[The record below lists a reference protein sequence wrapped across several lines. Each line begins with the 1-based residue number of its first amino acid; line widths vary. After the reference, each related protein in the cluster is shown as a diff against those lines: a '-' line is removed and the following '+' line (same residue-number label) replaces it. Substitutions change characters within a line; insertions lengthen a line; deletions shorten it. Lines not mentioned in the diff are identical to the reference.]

1 MCFGFFDCMLTSNA
15 AVEKKDRKHKEWQV
29 MTHQK
34 MDEIFRQN
42 NSDMV
47 PDWFYPF
54 QNEFI
59 KYIKKK
65 GNDGGKD
72 F

>member
-1 MCFGFFDCMLTSNA
+1 
-15 AVEKKDRKHKEWQV
+15 
-29 MTHQK
+29 